1 VADLKFLE
9 GGVQVQ
15 TNYCNSTYCYIM
27 PGKHF
32 SIGQA
37 TLYRLPSNPLSVW
50 TTEKFWTSMYLQ
62 TIKII
67 SCKQQV

>member
-1 VADLKFLE
+1 MHNPVADLKFLE
-9 GGVQVQ
+9 GWVQVQ

-37 TLYRLPSNPLSVW
+37 NV
-50 TTEKFWTSMYLQ
+50 
-62 TIKII
+62 I
-67 SCKQQV
+67 